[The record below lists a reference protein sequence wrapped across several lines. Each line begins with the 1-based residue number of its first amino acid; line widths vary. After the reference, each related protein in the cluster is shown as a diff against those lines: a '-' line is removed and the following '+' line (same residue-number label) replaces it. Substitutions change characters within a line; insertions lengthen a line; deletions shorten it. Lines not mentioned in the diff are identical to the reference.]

1 MSMRR
6 EASVILIR
14 ESEEQL
20 SGSGCCG
27 RLEGD
32 FLVCGGERVFPERR
46 AVMEAMGPVYRTL
59 RSRFGETVDVQ
70 VVDPRNLF
78 SLIFLLF
85 RDFWEFR
92 VGVVEA
98 LKTLGRLPVQ
108 AVVVNGRLVARGE
121 WPDPMEVVAIL
132 DEAISETSRH
142 AAPHGRLPRP
152 TSRDGSALGGQR
164 SV

>member
-1 MSMRR
+1 MRR
-6 EASVILIR
+6 QPSVILIR

-32 FLVCGGERVFPERR
+32 FLACRGEPVFPERR
-46 AVMEAMGPVYRTL
+46 AIMNAMGPVYRTL
-59 RSRFGETVDVQ
+59 RTRFGAAVEVQ

-78 SLIFLLF
+78 SLIFLLL
-85 RDFWEFR
+85 RDFWGFR

-98 LKTLGRLPVQ
+98 LRTLGRLPVQ

-121 WPDPMEVVAIL
+121 WPDPMEVVGIL
-132 DEAISETSRH
+132 DEAISEASRQ
-142 AAPHGRLPRP
+142 AA
-152 TSRDGSALGGQR
+152 
-164 SV
+164 